1 VLNRIQSKFLLKR
14 TQVSQKYSFFF
25 YFFILVS
32 SACFGLPHSVPVKVC
47 FGTNKNDVVLNLFL
61 YICPHSFECEIVLL
75 IPYLFVSVFLSLF
88 VLGLVLTLVW

>member
-1 VLNRIQSKFLLKR
+1 
-14 TQVSQKYSFFF
+14 
-25 YFFILVS
+25 
-32 SACFGLPHSVPVKVC
+32 VKVC

-75 IPYLFVSVFLSLF
+75 IPYLFVLFVSVFLSLF

>member
-1 VLNRIQSKFLLKR
+1 
-14 TQVSQKYSFFF
+14 
-25 YFFILVS
+25 
-32 SACFGLPHSVPVKVC
+32 VKVC